1 MNSIIERI
9 ISLFLRRIPL
19 DSIVPQIETNNHLFF
34 VFFLFWSKT
43 QCLSLFFWLDLK
55 EPKGQGLH
63 FSGYK
68 FAAQSG
74 NLGNSLHSDNQNF
87 FSLCLEFA
95 LRRFR

>member
-34 VFFLFWSKT
+34 VFFLVLIKDPMSP
-43 QCLSLFFWLDLK
+43 LFFWLDPK
-55 EPKGQGLH
+55 EPKSQGLH
-63 FSGYK
+63 SSGYK
-68 FAAQSG
+68 FAARCG
-74 NLGNSLHSDNQNF
+74 NLGNSLRSNSRDF